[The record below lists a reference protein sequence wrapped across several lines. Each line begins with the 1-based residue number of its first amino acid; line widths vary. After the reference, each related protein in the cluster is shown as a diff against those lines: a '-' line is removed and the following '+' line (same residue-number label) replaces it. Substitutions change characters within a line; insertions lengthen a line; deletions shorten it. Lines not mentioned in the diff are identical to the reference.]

1 VFGLKYFLVNRI
13 SLICVA
19 EMAEKHEENMATV
32 IPLEVVSE
40 VKTRNQS
47 LDSDIV
53 QTKVNVSTVPD
64 FKPIS

>member
-1 VFGLKYFLVNRI
+1 
-13 SLICVA
+13 
-19 EMAEKHEENMATV
+19 MAEKHEEKMATV

-53 QTKVNVSTVPD
+53 QTKVNVSTVLD